1 MEAMSM
7 RGQPCV
13 QLTAVILSIHIRPRV
28 AKHTQGYN
36 KLGSSV
42 EPCIYCSSVTFYI
55 DDGTEPMTSHAGAWV
70 AYDEEIS
77 LSVMI

>member
-1 MEAMSM
+1 M
-7 RGQPCV
+7 
-13 QLTAVILSIHIRPRV
+13 ILPIHITPRV

-42 EPCIYCSSVTFYI
+42 EPRIYCSSVTFYI
-55 DDGTEPMTSHAGAWV
+55 DDGTEPMTSHAGALVV
-70 AYDEEIS
+70 AYKEEMG